1 MSEDTETT
9 AGEKAEGGQ
18 MSLIAHLTEL
28 RNRLGVA
35 LLAFVVLFL
44 LCVAPM
50 PGGGGEQQHRQPC
63 LYLSSGAAC
72 RCP

>member
-9 AGEKAEGGQ
+9 AGEKTEGGQ

-35 LLAFVVLFL
+35 LLACFAVRSDAQSATSDL
-44 LCVAPM
+44 LWLS
-50 PGGGGEQQHRQPC
+50 RQ
-63 LYLSSGAAC
+63 LWFQYLRS
-72 RCP
+72 